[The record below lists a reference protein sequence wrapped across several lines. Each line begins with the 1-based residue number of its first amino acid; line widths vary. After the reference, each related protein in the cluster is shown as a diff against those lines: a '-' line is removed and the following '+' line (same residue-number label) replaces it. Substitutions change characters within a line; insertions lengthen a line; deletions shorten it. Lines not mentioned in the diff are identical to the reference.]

1 MQLAVLRLRVRG
13 IVVIAMTLA
22 LMLGTLAAPARAGD
36 DIGDDL
42 ESARASALETIDG
55 KINSLIEMRSGAQ
68 TDQAWAI
75 YSEGIEALHAKRAR
89 VADEDNVAE
98 IQALREQAIGI
109 YNETVAA
116 AAAADEE
123 PGDPV
128 AEAREAALNKINS
141 KLIFFR
147 ERKAGTNN
155 PDHLEIY
162 AWAIGE
168 LEELKARAQISDSAD
183 ELWNLKAQAHEIY
196 ESALYK
202 IDKAGDGEGDKND
215 DEQDQSKDR
224 EQTLGRAKEHTL
236 ALIEMKTA
244 LLRGAAESAHR
255 DAVSDIY
262 RHAAEAVWAL
272 TDDAREARSIDALR
286 AIEGQLAEI
295 CEAAKQAVS
304 ELGRDEGQDPRDAI
318 AAELE
323 QLARR
328 ARHLM
333 ERVEATAKHSPD
345 TAEAAMAAGE
355 TLLAAIAQAAE
366 ADTEEDMV
374 EAWAAVR
381 DAKHAF
387 RLALIAHHV
396 AILDVML
403 SIDGEPF
410 PI

>member
-55 KINSLIEMRSGAQ
+55 KINSLIEMRSDAR

-75 YSEGIEALHAKRAR
+75 YSEGIEALYGKRAR
-89 VADEDNVAE
+89 VADEDNVPE

-116 AAAADEE
+116 AGAADEE

-141 KLIFFR
+141 KLDFFR
-147 ERKAGTNN
+147 ERKAGTDN

-162 AWAIGE
+162 GWAIGE
-168 LEELKARAQISDSAD
+168 LEELKASAENSDSAD
-183 ELWNLKAQAHEIY
+183 ELWNLKAQANEIY

-202 IDKAGDGEGDKND
+202 IDRAGDGEGDDN
-215 DEQDQSKDR
+215 EQDQSKDR

-236 ALIEMKTA
+236 ALIEKKTA
-244 LLRGAAESAHR
+244 LLRGAAESAHQ

-272 TDDAREARSIDALR
+272 ADDAREARSIDALR
-286 AIEGQLAEI
+286 AIEEELAEI
-295 CEAAKQAVS
+295 CEAARQAVS
-304 ELGRDEGQDPRDAI
+304 ELRQDEGKDPRDAI

-387 RLALIAHHV
+387 KLALIAHHV

-403 SIDGEPF
+403 SFDGEPF

>member
-1 MQLAVLRLRVRG
+1 MQLAVFRLKIRA
-13 IVVIAMTLA
+13 IVVIAMALA

-36 DIGDDL
+36 DASDL
-42 ESARASALETIDG
+42 ESARASALEAIDG
-55 KINSLIEMRSGAQ
+55 KINSLIEKRSGAQ

-75 YSEGIEALHAKRAR
+75 YSEGIEALYGKRSR
-89 VADEDNVAE
+89 VAEEDNVPE
-98 IQALREQAIGI
+98 IQALREQASGI

-123 PGDPV
+123 TGDPV

-141 KLIFFR
+141 KLNFFR

-155 PDHLEIY
+155 PEHLEIY

-168 LEELKARAQISDSAD
+168 LEELKARAQNSDSAD

-202 IDKAGDGEGDKND
+202 IEQTGDGEGDKD
-215 DEQDQSKDR
+215 DEKDQERDR
-224 EQTLGRAKEHTL
+224 ALALGSAKEHTL
-236 ALIEMKTA
+236 ALIEKKTA
-244 LLRGAAESAHR
+244 LLRGAAESAHQ

-272 TDDAREARSIDALR
+272 ADDAREARSIDALR
-286 AIEGQLAEI
+286 AIEAELAEI
-295 CEAAKQAVS
+295 CEAARQAVS
-304 ELGRDEGQDPRDAI
+304 ELRQDEGEDPRDAI

-323 QLARR
+323 RLARR

-333 ERVEATAKHSPD
+333 ERVEATAKHRPD

-366 ADTEEDMV
+366 ADTEDDMV

-387 RLALIAHHV
+387 KLALIAHHFAV
-396 AILDVML
+396 LDVML
-403 SIDGEPF
+403 SLDGEPI